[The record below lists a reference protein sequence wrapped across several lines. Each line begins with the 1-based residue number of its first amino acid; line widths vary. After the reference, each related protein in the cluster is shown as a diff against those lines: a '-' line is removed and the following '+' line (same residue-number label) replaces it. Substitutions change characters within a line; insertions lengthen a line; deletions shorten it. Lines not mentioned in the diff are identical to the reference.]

1 MRKRDIAGDSKM
13 SEEYTD
19 WQDSEVRVV
28 KNQDGTCSIWP
39 ADRANAPGWE
49 DVGFRGT
56 KAECLEYVTEH
67 CDSNC
72 RLKEP
77 DESETSTETQEAA
90 LSEQGP
96 D

>member
-1 MRKRDIAGDSKM
+1 M

-19 WQDSEVRVV
+19 WQDSEVKLV
-28 KNQDGTCSIWP
+28 KNQDGICSIWP
-39 ADRANAPGWE
+39 ADRQNAPGWE
-49 DVGFRGT
+49 DVGISGT

-77 DESETSTETQEAA
+77 DKPGVTTHTEELA
-90 LSEQGP
+90 LSEQVSE
-96 D
+96 